1 MNSVLNGLTSSTG
14 GAFLFLLLAATLE
27 VLGDSFFQSGL
38 HRATGLARILPFI
51 AGAAALI
58 LYGVMVNLPRLNF
71 GKLLGVYAAFIFL
84 VAQIVAWLRFSEVP
98 SPRILLGGSFILVGG
113 AIIGLGRFS

>member
-14 GAFLFLLLAATLE
+14 GAFLFLLLAAILE

-51 AGAAALI
+51 VGAAALV
-58 LYGVMVNLPRLNF
+58 LYGVMVNLPRWNF
-71 GKLLGVYAAFIFL
+71 GKLLGVYVTFVFL

-98 SPRILLGGSFILVGG
+98 TPRILLGGSFILVGG
-113 AIIGLGRFS
+113 AIIGLGRIA